1 MAISKYLNFTKLTL
15 GPFFKNCQA
24 LGSHLNLGS
33 QIARISKHVHI
44 YEWSI
49 RERSLG
55 IFEGQSISEFN
66 EAQKRYG
73 EDFAPENGESYGD
86 SRNRARDF
94 IKSIPKQLE

>member
-1 MAISKYLNFTKLTL
+1 MGT
-15 GPFFKNCQA
+15 
-24 LGSHLNLGS
+24 HLNLGS
-33 QIARISKHVHI
+33 HRFLEFLSI

-55 IFEGQSISEFN
+55 IFEGQSYSEFN

-94 IKSIPKQLE
+94 IRSIPKQLE

>member
-1 MAISKYLNFTKLTL
+1 MLEFLS
-15 GPFFKNCQA
+15 
-24 LGSHLNLGS
+24 
-33 QIARISKHVHI
+33 I

-55 IFEGQSISEFN
+55 IFEGQSYSEFN

>member
-1 MAISKYLNFTKLTL
+1 MLEFI
-15 GPFFKNCQA
+15 
-24 LGSHLNLGS
+24 
-33 QIARISKHVHI
+33 RI

-55 IFEGQSISEFN
+55 IFEGQSYSEFN